1 LEIEVKADHDSALS
15 IEEKEILQEVMNIAF
30 GKASANLADVIDIYV
45 ALSVP
50 NILIMPASKVK
61 NYIENEVKDYGIIDM
76 VKQQYWGEFKGI
88 AFLIFP
94 SGAGKKLVSLFQK
107 SENLSFDSE
116 PIDAMEKE
124 TLLEV
129 GNILIGACVGKLA
142 ELLGDIVTYSPPAA
156 MIEQKSANS
165 ISKNTFGLNCT
176 AIILK
181 TVFRFENEDVSGNL
195 FLTTSN
201 ESIHWLKEALNK
213 ILDEYE

>member
-1 LEIEVKADHDSALS
+1 VKADHSSALS
-15 IEEKEILQEVMNIAF
+15 TEQKEILQEVMNIAF
-30 GKASANLADVIDIYV
+30 GKASADLADIIDIYV

-61 NYIENEVKDYGIIDM
+61 NYIENEVKDYGIIDI

-88 AFLIFP
+88 AFLIFS
-94 SGAGKKLVSLFQK
+94 SGAGKKLISLFQK
-107 SENLSFDSE
+107 NENLSFDSE

-124 TLLEV
+124 TLVEV

-142 ELLGDIVTYSPPAA
+142 ELLGDILTYSPPVA
-156 MIEQKSANS
+156 MIEQKPADS
-165 ISKNTFGLNCT
+165 ISKNTFDLNCT

-181 TVFRFENEDVSGNL
+181 TVFRFENEDVCGNL

-201 ESIHWLKEALNK
+201 KSIHWLKKALNK

>member
-1 LEIEVKADHDSALS
+1 MEKDHGSSLS
-15 IEEKEILQEVMNIAF
+15 TEEKEILQEVMNIAF
-30 GKASANLADVIDIYV
+30 GKASADLADVIDIYV

-88 AFLIFP
+88 AFLIFS

-107 SENLSFDSE
+107 EGNWSFDSE
-116 PIDAMEKE
+116 PIDALEKE
-124 TLLEV
+124 TLVEV
-129 GNILIGACVGKLA
+129 GNIFIGACVGKLA
-142 ELLGDIVTYSPPAA
+142 ELLGDIVTYSPPVA
-156 MIEQKSANS
+156 MVEQKPADS
-165 ISKNTFGLNCT
+165 ISKNAFGLNCT

-195 FLTTSN
+195 FLITSD
-201 ESIHWLKEALNK
+201 ESIHWIKKALNK
-213 ILDEYE
+213 ILGEYE